1 MSKYDKFAVSN
12 IIRELREN
20 KNLTQTE
27 MAEELAISAA
37 HYSQIEQ
44 GRHGMSM
51 DVLFDLMNCFGVDA
65 NTILGL
71 SEETKLGPSKFDLI
85 LDKLTELEETEQE
98 YIIEAWQTVLDS
110 YLKGKEVAA

>member
-71 SEETKLGPSKFDLI
+71 PEAPKTNVSKFDI
-85 LDKLTELEETEQE
+85 MLDKLVDLKETEQE
-98 YIIEAWQTVLDS
+98 YIIDAWQTVLDS

>member
-12 IIRELREN
+12 IIRELRKN

-27 MAEELAISAA
+27 LAEELAISAA

-71 SEETKLGPSKFDLI
+71 QEEHRTNAGKFDVM
-85 LDKLTELEETEQE
+85 LDKLSDLKESEQE

>member
-12 IIRELREN
+12 IIRELRE
-20 KNLTQTE
+20 KKSLTQTE
-27 MAEELAISAA
+27 LAEELAISAA

-51 DVLFDLMNCFGVDA
+51 DVLFELMNCFGVDA

-71 SEETKLGPSKFDLI
+71 QEVPKTGVGRFDI
-85 LDKLTELEETEQE
+85 MLDKLADLKEAEQE
-98 YIIEAWQTVLDS
+98 YIVDAWQTVLDS